1 MVPKKRVLRLRRTV
15 LRLSDLDHS
24 KAAVL
29 NAMSSPAS
37 RRTYTYAIEQFI
49 AWYCSEPRLALNRI
63 VVVRY
68 RIHLEASG
76 LAASTINQRLAAV
89 RRLAHEAADCGLLSA
104 DLAAGIQRVK
114 GARQLGHRSGNWLSL
129 EQSSQLVN
137 CAYGDGLHARNQ
149 LKVVGSGPVEKTVS
163 SSPSRKSPHHRS
175 RGEVQSSFAF
185 CSDRDRKGFD
195 FSDRAEPNHRVK
207 PRRSLNRQSHSA
219 HKSLDGYIAGI
230 YKLPLGH
237 CSLG

>member
-1 MVPKKRVLRLRRTV
+1 MVLKKRKAKLHRTV

-29 NAMSSPAS
+29 NALTSPES
-37 RRTYTYAIEQFI
+37 RRTYGYAIEQFI

-68 RIHLEASG
+68 RIHLEATG
-76 LAASTINQRLAAV
+76 LAAATINQRLAAV

-129 EQSSQLVN
+129 E
-137 CAYGDGLHARNQ
+137 
-149 LKVVGSGPVEKTVS
+149 
-163 SSPSRKSPHHRS
+163 
-175 RGEVQSSFAF
+175 
-185 CSDRDRKGFD
+185 
-195 FSDRAEPNHRVK
+195 
-207 PRRSLNRQSHSA
+207 
-219 HKSLDGYIAGI
+219 
-230 YKLPLGH
+230 
-237 CSLG
+237 

>member
-1 MVPKKRVLRLRRTV
+1 MVPKKRNLQIRRTV

-29 NAMSSPAS
+29 NALTSPAS
-37 RRTYTYAIEQFI
+37 RRTYAYAIEQFV

-114 GARQLGHRSGNWLSL
+114 GARQLGHRTGNWLSL

-137 CAYGDGLHARNQ
+137 CASCKNSMLESAKIAAQ
-149 LKVVGSGPVEKTVS
+149 LPQTSKE
-163 SSPSRKSPHHRS
+163 
-175 RGEVQSSFAF
+175 
-185 CSDRDRKGFD
+185 
-195 FSDRAEPNHRVK
+195 N
-207 PRRSLNRQSHSA
+207 
-219 HKSLDGYIAGI
+219 
-230 YKLPLGH
+230 
-237 CSLG
+237 

>member
-1 MVPKKRVLRLRRTV
+1 M

-24 KAAVL
+24 KTAVL

-49 AWYCSEPRLALNRI
+49 TWYCSEPRLALNRI

-137 CAYGDGLHARNQ
+137 CAYGDGLRERRDCAM
-149 LKVVGSGPVEKTVS
+149 LAILVGCGLRRAELANLPVEKIQV
-163 SSPSRKSPHHRS
+163 PSR
-175 RGEVQSSFAF
+175 
-185 CSDRDRKGFD
+185 
-195 FSDRAEPNHRVK
+195 
-207 PRRSLNRQSHSA
+207 
-219 HKSLDGYIAGI
+219 
-230 YKLPLGH
+230 PLGH
-237 CSLG
+237 RGPGRQGRTCSHHTNSPLGQREVRPMDLCRRDQHRTSVPCHSQEWNVWGDAST